1 MLQALTIAALT
12 LSVSLPLPAK
22 EIQNWLSSDGTPW
35 RNASGQCWRSG
46 FWTPET
52 AAPGCDGAAP
62 PPAAVAPAPVPKAEA
77 PAPQQTAP
85 QAAAPAPAP
94 APVAKAAPAQPAPV
108 PPPPAPIKVANQA
121 RALFDFDRAVL
132 KPAARAALN
141 DLVQQAKAMDLEVVI
156 AVGHADATGPEGYNQ
171 RLSERRAGAVKAYLV
186 QQGIDPD
193 RIYTEGRGEAEPT
206 ASNQTRVGRA
216 QNRRVQIEAVGTKRP

>member
-1 MLQALTIAALT
+1 MLQALTIAALA
-12 LSVSLPLPAK
+12 LSASLPLSAK

-52 AAPGCDGAAP
+52 AAPGCDGALP

-77 PAPQQTAP
+77 PAPQPAAP

-141 DLVQQAKAMDLEVVI
+141 DLVQQVKAMDLEVVI

-193 RIYTEGRGEAEPT
+193 RIYTEGRGETEPT
-206 ASNQTRVGRA
+206 ASNQTRAGRA

>member
-1 MLQALTIAALT
+1 M
-12 LSVSLPLPAK
+12 
-22 EIQNWLSSDGTPW
+22 
-35 RNASGQCWRSG
+35 
-46 FWTPET
+46 
-52 AAPGCDGAAP
+52 
-62 PPAAVAPAPVPKAEA
+62 
-77 PAPQQTAP
+77 
-85 QAAAPAPAP
+85 
-94 APVAKAAPAQPAPV
+94 AKAAPVQPAPV

-141 DLVQQAKAMDLEVVI
+141 DLVQQAKAIDLEVVI
-156 AVGHADATGPEGYNQ
+156 AVGHADAIGPEGYNQ

-193 RIYTEGRGEAEPT
+193 RIYTEGRGETEPT
-206 ASNQTRVGRA
+206 ASNQTRAGRA